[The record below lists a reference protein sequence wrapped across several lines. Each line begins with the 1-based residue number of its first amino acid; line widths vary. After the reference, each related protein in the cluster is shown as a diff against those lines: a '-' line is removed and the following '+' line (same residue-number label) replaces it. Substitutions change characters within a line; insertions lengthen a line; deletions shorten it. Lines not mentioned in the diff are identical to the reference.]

1 MNDDSI
7 LWEDNPDFNKVTGVK
22 FGERDIKPSMV
33 TIDIFTEAG
42 KRKYNEGVSIKDFVE
57 GTDFVRI
64 EQAYESLPRVES
76 ARGMHYY
83 FRKKTETRAGMR
95 YTKTSFKAKAIP
107 IILLA
112 LQYLSPSL
120 QNAKEQAEK
129 HLSCREYKVER
140 DNRGEYL
147 VGIDCRVKEQP
158 RLNVQPSVY
167 KI

>member
-22 FGERDIKPSMV
+22 FGERDTKPSMV

-64 EQAYESLPRVES
+64 EQAYEALPRVETMAGRYYHFKKKS
-76 ARGMHYY
+76 ATTAM
-83 FRKKTETRAGMR
+83 A
-95 YTKTSFKAKAIP
+95 
-107 IILLA
+107 LLLVG
-112 LQYLSPSL
+112 LQYLSPTL

-129 HLSCREYKVER
+129 YLSCREYKVER
-140 DNRGEYL
+140 NNRGEYL